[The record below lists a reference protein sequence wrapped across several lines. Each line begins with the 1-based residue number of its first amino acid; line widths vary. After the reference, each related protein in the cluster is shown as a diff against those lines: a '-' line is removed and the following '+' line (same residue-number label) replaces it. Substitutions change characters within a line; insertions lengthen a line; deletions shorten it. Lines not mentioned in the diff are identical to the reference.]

1 MPCERGGEARY
12 DGAIRPRLPAGPPMS
27 GHPTRRDVLRRS
39 IALVASGL
47 LVPRAASGWA
57 EEPRLVVRNRWPL
70 DAETPPEALGREFTP
85 NRLFYVR
92 SHFGAPAVGLTER
105 WTLGVGGGVA
115 RPMTLTLDDLAR
127 LEQVT
132 IPAVLQCSG
141 NGRAFYAPTVP
152 GAAWGRGAVGNA
164 EWTGV
169 RLAEVLDRAGVAPGM
184 GHVHLHGADGPP
196 MPKTPAYLRSIPLD
210 RARAA
215 STLLVTRMNGEPLPI
230 LHGGPIRL
238 AVPGWFG
245 NHWIKWLRTIVVA
258 ADEAPGPYMRTS
270 YKMPIRPMPPGV
282 DPKPEE
288 MATITAM
295 NVKSL
300 IAGPSAGSV
309 LNPGPN
315 EIRGVAWTGGEAV
328 VTKVEVS
335 AGGAWLG
342 AALEGPARPYAWR
355 RWRLALDLAP
365 GPLTILAR
373 ATDSSGATQPAASP
387 WNKSGYLWNGYDRV
401 ACEVRPA

>member
-1 MPCERGGEARY
+1 MIEWCRVGES
-12 DGAIRPRLPAGPPMS
+12 RPSAGPSMS
-27 GHPTRRDVLRRS
+27 DPTPDGRTTRRDFLRRS
-39 IALVASGL
+39 IALGASGL
-47 LVPRAASGWA
+47 LVPPAGSARA
-57 EEPRLVVRNRWPL
+57 EEPRLIVRSRWPL
-70 DAETPPEALGREFTP
+70 DAETPPEVLGREITP
-85 NRLFYVR
+85 IRLFYVR
-92 SHFGAPAVGLTER
+92 SHFGAPAVGLTKR
-105 WTLGVGGGVA
+105 WSCEIVGGVR
-115 RPMTLTLDDLAR
+115 RPLSLSLDFRDRLA
-127 LEQVT
+127 QVT

-169 RLAEVLDRAGVAPGM
+169 RLADLLEQAVVAPGM
-184 GHVHLHGADGPP
+184 GHVHLHAADGPP

-238 AVPGWFG
+238 AVPGWSG

-258 ADEAPGPYMRTS
+258 RDEAPGPFMRTS
-270 YKMPIRPMPPGV
+270 YKMPLKPLPPGV
-282 DPKPEE
+282 DPKPDEV
-288 MATITAM
+288 ASITAM

-300 IAGPSAGSV
+300 IAGPSQGSV
-309 LNPGPN
+309 LRPGRN

-335 AGGAWLG
+335 AGGDWR
-342 AALEGPARPYAWR
+342 AATLEGEARPYAWR
-355 RWRLALDLAP
+355 PWRLALDLAP
-365 GPLTILAR
+365 GPLTLRAR
-373 ATDSSGATQPAASP
+373 ATDSSGATQPESSP
-387 WNKSGYLWNGYDRV
+387 WNRSGYLWNGYDRV
-401 ACEVRPA
+401 TSEVRPA